1 MERGNNPYGQETT
14 MQDGWMKI
22 GVLGCNS
29 VIPRNVNE
37 PPTGEGT
44 AVGNA
49 ANAATAD
56 SLAVGDGAS
65 AHGKKSVAIGSGSVA
80 SNDNECSVGAPA
92 TESTAESTREV
103 THVSEPTAPTS
114 AATKSYVDDN
124 TSNALVG
131 NVSGKLLH
139 VEDAWPGKPI
149 GLTIDGKSEQVKT
162 TGINLWDIEHP
173 TNLTDGESITR
184 NSDGT
189 YQAVTNTKYR
199 DAHYLVPV
207 EAGATYYI
215 RVKAPVFVGVGKH
228 YTSIYDGE
236 TTDSKALLNSVLID
250 EQHNLRKFVPTGSTV
265 LVSYRI
271 SSASVVEGG
280 ITIVEPMICKSA
292 SLVAWEPYSGGK
304 PSPRPDFP
312 QEINSIANVGVAV
325 RGKNLLEYPY
335 FNTTKEESG
344 LTFTDNGDGTIS
356 ISGTMTDPYY
366 AEFKFTSMEHES
378 GWSLPSGEYTLFCD
392 APEGVNI
399 LIVGVANGL
408 EDRPIAAISSSG
420 PGANIADFTVMDNE
434 FIYVCLQ
441 MFNEGASNNGVVKVG
456 IYAKSSNTYSPYVGS
471 TTHITLPAE
480 HPYLASLPDGTHD
493 EIVIDKDGNASLVAR
508 VGKVKVAEQA
518 LSFINDTVPFVA
530 FQLQI
535 VGGKSDALISNTYK
549 SSNYSAESGYIYSP
563 NSIDVVVR
571 DSRFTSLD
579 VAKDLLVDTVLY
591 YERLTA
597 VTYQIGKLT
606 VPSLP
611 ETISNVWTDAEL
623 TTNMSMTYKRDI
635 NTLLDRDKL
644 PIAST
649 TNRGTVKVGHGLDVD
664 ADGTLWV
671 TESDSIPLAQTVT
684 ARTSEKNFAITGSP
698 NDVASHKALMPVFN
712 CGGYYSTFGG
722 YFYLDLKNSYKS
734 GTKIHIELDVVWQD
748 THICSPI
755 HRVAVVEIQ
764 QNTYTIPFGPSMY
777 RGPDYNWY
785 YWSFDVPVTADV
797 PAKTQIHVNV
807 F

>member
-139 VEDAWPGKPI
+139 VDDAWPCKPL
-149 GLTIDGKSEQVKT
+149 GLTIDGACKQDGTPSPDNPVPIVVVENPVLKV
-162 TGINLWDIEHP
+162 TGRNLLDFAFPARCASYSSGIAIINPMYVDNP
-173 TNLTDGESITR
+173 TVTLPYTSIASSDGFGFVCRLAAGRTYTIKAFNLT
-184 NSDGT
+184 
-189 YQAVTNTKYR
+189 
-199 DAHYLVPV
+199 
-207 EAGATYYI
+207 
-215 RVKAPVFVGVGKH
+215 VGKH
-228 YTSIYDGE
+228 AVAVSGYADKADVADKRKAVWYKSETSLGSPVSFTVQDGGEWVVFCFAAIWEDGTNKVTYPADFNALVECGGTVSDFVPYAGTSI
-236 TTDSKALLNSVLID
+236 
-250 EQHNLRKFVPTGSTV
+250 P
-265 LVSYRI
+265 
-271 SSASVVEGG
+271 
-280 ITIVEPMICKSA
+280 
-292 SLVAWEPYSGGK
+292 
-304 PSPRPDFP
+304 
-312 QEINSIANVGVAV
+312 
-325 RGKNLLEYPY
+325 
-335 FNTTKEESG
+335 
-344 LTFTDNGDGTIS
+344 
-356 ISGTMTDPYY
+356 
-366 AEFKFTSMEHES
+366 
-378 GWSLPSGEYTLFCD
+378 
-392 APEGVNI
+392 
-399 LIVGVANGL
+399 
-408 EDRPIAAISSSG
+408 
-420 PGANIADFTVMDNE
+420 
-434 FIYVCLQ
+434 
-441 MFNEGASNNGVVKVG
+441 
-456 IYAKSSNTYSPYVGS
+456 
-471 TTHITLPAE
+471 ITLPAE
-480 HPYLASLPDGTHD
+480 HPYLAKLPDGTAD
-493 EIVIDKDGNASLVAR
+493 TIEVDKEGNVSLVSR
-508 VGKVKVAEQA
+508 VSKVVGAKILSFGTADRLDNTNGVTIYGRLYNDDYTVDISGIPKSTGAAYCDKLYSAKNGSENVTNAVYKPYSEFFAVNIAGAKDEGDVEAKFNALGSTVYAPSTTETRYPLGKV
-518 LSFINDTVPFVA
+518 
-530 FQLQI
+530 
-535 VGGKSDALISNTYK
+535 
-549 SSNYSAESGYIYSP
+549 
-563 NSIDVVVR
+563 
-571 DSRFTSLD
+571 
-579 VAKDLLVDTVLY
+579 
-591 YERLTA
+591 
-597 VTYQIGKLT
+597 T
-606 VPSLP
+606 VPSMP
-611 ETISNVWTDAEL
+611 ETISNVWTEAEL
-623 TTNMSMTYKRDI
+623 TTDMSMTYKRDI